1 MRWDRTLTVVH
12 AHAEGEVGRVITGG
26 VIDLPGASMLE
37 KRRYL
42 ETRNDWLRRFCI
54 FEPRGAVT
62 MSVNLVLPPTDA
74 RADVGMLVMEQADY
88 PAMSGSNA
96 ICVVTTLLETG
107 ALAMREP
114 QTRVVLDT
122 PAGLVTAT
130 AECRDGKCLRVTLE
144 AMPCFAAKL
153 DAAVE
158 VPGHGTVTAD
168 IAYGGCFFALVDAAA
183 LGFSLTPDEARDLVA
198 LGQRITNAAAEQHP
212 VSHPEIAE
220 IPGITFTHFGTPP
233 DAEGVRRSA
242 VVIRPG
248 RLDRSPCGT
257 ATMAKLAALHARGEM
272 RPGDVLLHESPIGT
286 RFSAELV
293 AETTVG
299 GRRAIVPRLSGR
311 GWVTAIMQMGLD
323 PSDPFPD
330 GFVMTDTWGPD
341 AAQLMRPLDGG

>member
-26 VIDLPGASMLE
+26 VLEVPGASMIE
-37 KRRYL
+37 KRRHL
-42 ETRNDWLRRFCI
+42 ETENDWLRRFCI
-54 FEPRGAVT
+54 FEPRGAAS
-62 MSVNLVLPPTDA
+62 MSVNLVLPPADP
-74 RADVGMLVMEQADY
+74 RADVGMLVMESADY

-107 ALAMREP
+107 MLAMVEP
-114 QTRVVLDT
+114 ETRVVLDT
-122 PAGLVTAT
+122 PAGLVTAV
-130 AECRDGKCLRVTLE
+130 AICRDGKCEWVTLE

-153 DAAVE
+153 DAAIE
-158 VPGHGTVTAD
+158 VPGHGTLAAD

-183 LGFSLTPDEARDLVA
+183 LGFALTPDEARDLVE
-198 LGQRITNAAAEQHP
+198 LGQRITGAAAAQHP

-220 IPGITFTHFGTPP
+220 IPGVTFTHFGTPP
-233 DAEGVRRSA
+233 DRAGVRRSA
-242 VVIRPG
+242 VVIQPG

-272 RPGDVLLHESPIGT
+272 KVGDTLIHESPIGT

-293 AETTVG
+293 AATTVG
-299 GRRAIVPRLSGR
+299 GRPAIVPRLSGR

-341 AAQLMRPLDGG
+341 AARLMRPLSRS